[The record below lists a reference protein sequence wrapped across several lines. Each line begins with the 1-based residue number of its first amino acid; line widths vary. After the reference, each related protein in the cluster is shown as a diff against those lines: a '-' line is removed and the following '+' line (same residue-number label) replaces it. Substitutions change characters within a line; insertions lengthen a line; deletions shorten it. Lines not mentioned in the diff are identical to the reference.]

1 MDMFCTLLDSPQGE
15 KMVNQAD
22 LKGNTPL
29 HMAFKL
35 DNIEAVKILL
45 EKKADYKL
53 ENKKQQ
59 TPLHLA
65 AE

>member
-1 MDMFCTLLDSPQGE
+1 
-15 KMVNQAD
+15 
-22 LKGNTPL
+22 
-29 HMAFKL
+29 MAFKL